1 MRNGVAIDSVHH
13 PNDTP
18 ARFPC
23 QAGVFVA
30 THLIN
35 SKPTNQSQL
44 SKTMNPNNQSQ
55 NITLLDAVCRRGV
68 LVATSVR
75 YWRGCKRLNAED
87 LGLDPAHVSDRLIQL
102 GHKRLIPRDALSAF
116 ALIESRVQATV
127 ESSSFPFLGG
137 IARFVPNPRLA
148 DLTDRLEKLR
158 EEFHQATLDFVGG
171 YGPLRE
177 NAMAEWREAARH
189 LNGSAEK
196 LIATIEQSFPPAG
209 DITKRFAF
217 ETRLFQIAAPDS
229 IRLEVAEGM
238 EELEVA
244 NDRRRIAEDASRRLQ
259 ADLNGFIRESVAA
272 MREETARL
280 ASEVLATIDGSE
292 NGVHQRTLNRLT
304 TFIDSFKSLN
314 FAGDQQLEATLEKFR
329 RDLLQ
334 RSAEDYRNDSGAM
347 ASLTDGLQRLRE
359 NAVQCPAT
367 IKNSVGD
374 N

>member
-1 MRNGVAIDSVHH
+1 
-13 PNDTP
+13 
-18 ARFPC
+18 
-23 QAGVFVA
+23 
-30 THLIN
+30 
-35 SKPTNQSQL
+35 
-44 SKTMNPNNQSQ
+44 MNPNNQSQ
-55 NITLLDAVCRRGV
+55 NNTLLDAVCRRGV

-102 GHKRLIPRDALSAF
+102 GHKRLIPRDALQAF

-148 DLTDRLEKLR
+148 DLTEKLDKLRDEFR
-158 EEFHQATLDFVGG
+158 EATLDFVAG
-171 YGPLRE
+171 YSPLRE
-177 NAMAEWREAARH
+177 SALAEWREVARN
-189 LNGSAEK
+189 LNGSAEQ
-196 LIATIEQSFPPAG
+196 LLATIEQSFPPASE
-209 DITKRFAF
+209 IAKRFAF

-238 EELEVA
+238 EQMEVA
-244 NDRRRIAEDASRRLQ
+244 NDRRRIAEEASRRLQ
-259 ADLNGFIRESVAA
+259 TDLDGFIRESVAA

-280 ASEVLATIDGSE
+280 ATEVLATIDGSE

-314 FAGDQQLEATLEKFR
+314 FAGDQQLEATLERFR
-329 RDLLQ
+329 RDLLT
-334 RSAEDYRNDSGAM
+334 RSAEDYRNDSTAM

-359 NAVQCPAT
+359 NAVQLARSDVREVLARFGQMGAR
-367 IKNSVGD
+367 KLAVAS
-374 N
+374 

>member
-1 MRNGVAIDSVHH
+1 MNNNTAS
-13 PNDTP
+13 
-18 ARFPC
+18 
-23 QAGVFVA
+23 
-30 THLIN
+30 
-35 SKPTNQSQL
+35 NQ
-44 SKTMNPNNQSQ
+44 
-55 NITLLDAVCRRGV
+55 TLLDAVCRRGV

-75 YWRGCKRLNAED
+75 YWRGCKRLNPED

-116 ALIESRVQATV
+116 ALIESRVQSIV
-127 ESSSFPFLGG
+127 ESASFPFLGG

-148 DLTDRLEKLR
+148 ELTDRLEELR
-158 EEFHQATLDFVGG
+158 NEFNRNIIEFVAG
-171 YGPLRE
+171 YSPLRE
-177 NAMAEWREAARH
+177 SALAEWREVARN
-189 LNGSAEK
+189 LNGSAEN

-209 DITKRFAF
+209 EITKRFAF

-238 EELEVA
+238 EEMEVA

-259 ADLNGFIRESVAA
+259 ADLNGFIRESVAS

-280 ASEVLATIDGSE
+280 ATEVLATIDGSE

-329 RDLLQ
+329 RDLLT
-334 RSAEDYRNDSGAM
+334 RSAEDYRNDKGAM
-347 ASLTDGLQRLRE
+347 VSLTDGLQRLRE
-359 NAVQCPAT
+359 NAVQLARSDARDVLARFGQMGAR
-367 IKNSVGD
+367 KLAVAS
-374 N
+374 